1 MEYVRFSIVR
11 AFSICIVLHCNGS
24 VLSVLYFLQSAEQ
37 FRLQSLVFLSSRPF
51 SDLRD
56 LFRSIQDDSKCGF
69 SFATFIRQA
78 TNARKEWLHNVCVRG
93 RLCVPPSHWHR
104 NIFSQPVAEAEVPAD
119 VALEFEV

>member
-1 MEYVRFSIVR
+1 MSSFSIVLHSIR
-11 AFSICIVLHCNGS
+11 EESVQQNFSVDT
-24 VLSVLYFLQSAEQ
+24 
-37 FRLQSLVFLSSRPF
+37 
-51 SDLRD
+51 DLRD

-78 TNARKEWLHNVCVRG
+78 TNARKEWLDSVCVRG

-119 VALEFEV
+119 VASEFNFGKPWHISGLVR